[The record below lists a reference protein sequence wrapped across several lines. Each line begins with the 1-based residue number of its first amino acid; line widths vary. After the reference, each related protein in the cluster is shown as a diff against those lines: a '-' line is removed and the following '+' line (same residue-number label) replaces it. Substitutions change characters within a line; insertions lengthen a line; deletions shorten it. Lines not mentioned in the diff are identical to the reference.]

1 MAANGFASISRW
13 SDQNGIL
20 TLEARRWVESVS
32 NGQLH
37 SYAVAD
43 LPSASVAGMVVWT
56 TDGNAGAACPAIS
69 DGTNW
74 KKIAL
79 GATVSAS

>member
-1 MAANGFASISRW
+1 MRRNEISFGVVQFDTTYTVANLPSAAQHKGALVF
-13 SDQNGIL
+13 
-20 TLEARRWVESVS
+20 VS
-32 NGQLH
+32 NGDAGSPCL
-37 SYAVAD
+37 AV
-43 LPSASVAGMVVWT
+43 
-56 TDGNAGAACPAIS
+56 S

>member
-1 MAANGFASISRW
+1 
-13 SDQNGIL
+13 
-20 TLEARRWVESVS
+20 VS
-32 NGQLH
+32 NGQLQ

-56 TDGNAGAACPAIS
+56 TNGNAGAACPAIS